1 MFEPE
6 VFRKQMYCFENVP
19 MTLLGLFALPPQWFG
34 PRGIVPPF
42 PPSLRLWYYAIK
54 IGKFSKFTNFQVQ
67 TSWISL
73 PWTSAIFEH
82 NTAWILHRLPTKVAG
97 WRHFSFLCVVFVS
110 LLCLPQ
116 ALFRRGPVFVLQ
128 IMKLFRHTTS
138 YFLRLDKFENNFWIA
153 VKAAFAPGT
162 SQ

>member
-6 VFRKQMYCFENVP
+6 VFRKQMYCFANVP
-19 MTLLGLFALPPQWFG
+19 MTLLGLFALPPAVIRPPG
-34 PRGIVPPF
+34 NCAPF

-54 IGKFSKFTNFQVQ
+54 FGKFSKLTNFQVQ
-67 TSWISL
+67 TSWHGS
-73 PWTSAIFEH
+73 
-82 NTAWILHRLPTKVAG
+82 AWILHRLPTKVAG
-97 WRHFSFLCVVFVS
+97 WRHFSFFRVVFVS

-116 ALFRRGPVFVLQ
+116 ALFRRGLVVVLQ